1 MVATSILAATERDD
15 ATITKKIILFLLG
28 AAEEVVATITVGVLF
43 VLSTP
48 NAMRYAHR
56 PTHGA
61 LLFFSFRGLTKKE
74 INAIIELRRKV
85 WG

>member
-1 MVATSILAATERDD
+1 MATSILAATERVG
-15 ATITKKIILFLLG
+15 ATITKKIIIFLLG
-28 AAEEVVATITVGVLF
+28 TTEEVAAIIRVRLTP

-61 LLFFSFRGLTKKE
+61 LLLPYGK
-74 INAIIELRRKV
+74 
-85 WG
+85 